1 MDILLSA
8 LIILSSILL
17 ILAVYIQNPK
27 GGGISSD
34 FGSPSQLGGVQ
45 KSNEFIDKLTWSLA
59 GIIVVSSILITI
71 RQPKPPKPIEQKA
84 PKTEQNGKPQGPT
97 DGKPQA
103 PSDGKP
109 QAPAGGN

>member
-1 MDILLSA
+1 MDFILSA
-8 LIILSSILL
+8 LLILSSILL
-17 ILAVYIQNPK
+17 ILVVYVQNPK

-59 GIIVVSSILITI
+59 GIIVAASILITI

-84 PKTEQNGKPQGPT
+84 PKTEQNGNQ
-97 DGKPQA
+97 
-103 PSDGKP
+103 
-109 QAPAGGN
+109 QAPADGKTKTPSGGQ

>member
-59 GIIVVSSILITI
+59 GIIVVASILITI

-84 PKTEQNGKPQGPT
+84 PNTEQKGNT
-97 DGKPQA
+97 
-103 PSDGKP
+103 
-109 QAPAGGN
+109 QAPADGKTQTPAGGQ

>member
-1 MDILLSA
+1 MDFILSA
-8 LIILSSILL
+8 LLILSSILL
-17 ILAVYIQNPK
+17 ILVVYVQNPK

-59 GIIVVSSILITI
+59 GIIVVASILITI

-84 PKTEQNGKPQGPT
+84 PKTEQNGNQ
-97 DGKPQA
+97 
-103 PSDGKP
+103 
-109 QAPAGGN
+109 QAPADGKTKTPVGGQ

>member
-84 PKTEQNGKPQGPT
+84 PKTEQNGNQ
-97 DGKPQA
+97 QA
-103 PSDGKP
+103 PSDGKTKT
-109 QAPAGGN
+109 PAGGQ

>member
-17 ILAVYIQNPK
+17 ILAVYVQNPK

-59 GIIVVSSILITI
+59 GSIVVSSILITI

-84 PKTEQNGKPQGPT
+84 PKTEQNGKPQAPA
-97 DGKPQA
+97 DGKTKTPV
-103 PSDGKP
+103 
-109 QAPAGGN
+109 GGQ

>member
-59 GIIVVSSILITI
+59 GIIVVASILITI
-71 RQPKPPKPIEQKA
+71 RQPKPPKQKA
-84 PKTEQNGKPQGPT
+84 QNTPRTEQSGQ
-97 DGKPQA
+97 PQA
-103 PSDGKP
+103 PADGKP
-109 QAPAGGN
+109 QAPANGQ

>member
-1 MDILLSA
+1 MDFILSA
-8 LIILSSILL
+8 LLILSSILL
-17 ILAVYIQNPK
+17 ILVVYVQNPK

-59 GIIVVSSILITI
+59 GIIVAASILITI

-84 PKTEQNGKPQGPT
+84 PKTEQNGNQ
-97 DGKPQA
+97 
-103 PSDGKP
+103 
-109 QAPAGGN
+109 QAPADGNTKTPAGGQ

>member
-8 LIILSSILL
+8 LLILSSILL
-17 ILAVYIQNPK
+17 ILVVYVQNPK

-59 GIIVVSSILITI
+59 GIIVAASILITI

-84 PKTEQNGKPQGPT
+84 PKTEQNGNQ
-97 DGKPQA
+97 
-103 PSDGKP
+103 
-109 QAPAGGN
+109 QAPADGKTKTPAGGQ

>member
-1 MDILLSA
+1 MDFILSA
-8 LIILSSILL
+8 LLILSSILL
-17 ILAVYIQNPK
+17 ILVVYVQNPK

-59 GIIVVSSILITI
+59 GIIVVASILITI

-84 PKTEQNGKPQGPT
+84 PKTEQNGNQQAPT
-97 DGKPQA
+97 DGKT
-103 PSDGKP
+103 KT
-109 QAPAGGN
+109 PAGGQ

>member
-17 ILAVYIQNPK
+17 IVAVYIQNPK

-84 PKTEQNGKPQGPT
+84 PKTEQNGKPQ
-97 DGKPQA
+97 A
-103 PSDGKP
+103 PADGKP
-109 QAPAGGN
+109 QAPANGQ

>member
-1 MDILLSA
+1 MDFILSA
-8 LIILSSILL
+8 LLILSSILL
-17 ILAVYIQNPK
+17 ILVVYVQNPK

-59 GIIVVSSILITI
+59 GIIVAASILITI

-84 PKTEQNGKPQGPT
+84 PKTEQNGNQ
-97 DGKPQA
+97 
-103 PSDGKP
+103 
-109 QAPAGGN
+109 QAPADGNTKPPAGGQ

>member
-17 ILAVYIQNPK
+17 ILAVYVQNPK

-84 PKTEQNGKPQGPT
+84 PKTEQNGKPQAPA
-97 DGKPQA
+97 DGKT
-103 PSDGKP
+103 KT
-109 QAPAGGN
+109 PAGGQ

>member
-84 PKTEQNGKPQGPT
+84 PKTEQNGKPQAPA
-97 DGKPQA
+97 DGKTQTPV
-103 PSDGKP
+103 
-109 QAPAGGN
+109 GGQ

>member
-84 PKTEQNGKPQGPT
+84 PKTEQNGKPQAPA
-97 DGKPQA
+97 DGKTKTPV
-103 PSDGKP
+103 
-109 QAPAGGN
+109 GGQ

>member
-71 RQPKPPKPIEQKA
+71 RQPKPAKLIEQKA
-84 PKTEQNGKPQGPT
+84 PKTEQNGNQ
-97 DGKPQA
+97 QA
-103 PSDGKP
+103 PADGKP

>member
-1 MDILLSA
+1 MDFILSA
-8 LIILSSILL
+8 LLILSSILL
-17 ILAVYIQNPK
+17 ILVVYVQNPK

-84 PKTEQNGKPQGPT
+84 PNTEQNGKPQ
-97 DGKPQA
+97 A
-103 PSDGKP
+103 PADGKP
-109 QAPAGGN
+109 QAPANGQ

>member
-1 MDILLSA
+1 MDFILSA
-8 LIILSSILL
+8 LLILSSILL
-17 ILAVYIQNPK
+17 ILVVYVQNPK

>member
-1 MDILLSA
+1 MEILLSA

-17 ILAVYIQNPK
+17 IVAVYIQNPK

>member
-103 PSDGKP
+103 PANG
-109 QAPAGGN
+109 Q

>member
-1 MDILLSA
+1 MDFILSTL
-8 LIILSSILL
+8 LILSSILL
-17 ILAVYIQNPK
+17 ILVVYVQNPK

-59 GIIVVSSILITI
+59 GIIVVASILITI

-84 PKTEQNGKPQGPT
+84 PKTEQNGNQ
-97 DGKPQA
+97 
-103 PSDGKP
+103 
-109 QAPAGGN
+109 QAPADGKTKTPTGGQ

>member
-1 MDILLSA
+1 MDFILSA
-8 LIILSSILL
+8 LLILSSILL
-17 ILAVYIQNPK
+17 ILVVYVQNPK

-59 GIIVVSSILITI
+59 GIIVVASILITI
-71 RQPKPPKPIEQKA
+71 RQPKPPKPIEQKD

-97 DGKPQA
+97 DGKTKTPGG
-103 PSDGKP
+103 GK
-109 QAPAGGN
+109 QNQ

>member
-1 MDILLSA
+1 MDFILSA
-8 LIILSSILL
+8 LLILSSILL
-17 ILAVYIQNPK
+17 ILVVYVQNPK

-59 GIIVVSSILITI
+59 GIIVVASILITI

-84 PKTEQNGKPQGPT
+84 PKTEQNGNQ
-97 DGKPQA
+97 
-103 PSDGKP
+103 
-109 QAPAGGN
+109 QAPADGKTKTPVGGK

>member
-1 MDILLSA
+1 MDFILSA
-8 LIILSSILL
+8 LLILSSILL
-17 ILAVYIQNPK
+17 ILVVYVQNPK

-84 PKTEQNGKPQGPT
+84 PKTEQNGNQ
-97 DGKPQA
+97 
-103 PSDGKP
+103 
-109 QAPAGGN
+109 QAPADGKTKTPAGGQ

>member
-17 ILAVYIQNPK
+17 ILAVYVQNPK

-84 PKTEQNGKPQGPT
+84 PKTEQNGKPQAPA
-97 DGKPQA
+97 DGKT
-103 PSDGKP
+103 KT
-109 QAPAGGN
+109 PAVGQ

>member
-1 MDILLSA
+1 MDFILSA
-8 LIILSSILL
+8 LLILSSILL
-17 ILAVYIQNPK
+17 ILVVYVQNPK

-59 GIIVVSSILITI
+59 GIIVVASILITI

-84 PKTEQNGKPQGPT
+84 PKTEQNGNQ
-97 DGKPQA
+97 QA
-103 PSDGKP
+103 PSDGKTKT
-109 QAPAGGN
+109 PAGGQ

>member
-1 MDILLSA
+1 MDFILSA
-8 LIILSSILL
+8 LLILSSILL
-17 ILAVYIQNPK
+17 ILVVYVQNPK

-59 GIIVVSSILITI
+59 GIIVAASILITI

-84 PKTEQNGKPQGPT
+84 PKTEQNGNQQAPT
-97 DGKPQA
+97 DGKT
-103 PSDGKP
+103 KT
-109 QAPAGGN
+109 PAGGQ

>member
-17 ILAVYIQNPK
+17 ILAVYVQNPK

-71 RQPKPPKPIEQKA
+71 RQPKPPKPIEQKLLRQS
-84 PKTEQNGKPQGPT
+84 KTESLKLRQMEKLKPQLLVSKT
-97 DGKPQA
+97 YR
-103 PSDGKP
+103 
-109 QAPAGGN
+109 N

>member
-1 MDILLSA
+1 MDFILSA
-8 LIILSSILL
+8 LLILSSILL
-17 ILAVYIQNPK
+17 ILVVYVQNPK

-59 GIIVVSSILITI
+59 GIIVVASILITI

-84 PKTEQNGKPQGPT
+84 PKTDQNGNQ
-97 DGKPQA
+97 
-103 PSDGKP
+103 
-109 QAPAGGN
+109 QAPADGKTKTPAGGQ

>member
-1 MDILLSA
+1 MDFILSA
-8 LIILSSILL
+8 LLILSSILL
-17 ILAVYIQNPK
+17 ILVVYVQNPK

-59 GIIVVSSILITI
+59 GIIVVASILITI

-84 PKTEQNGKPQGPT
+84 PKTEQNGNQ
-97 DGKPQA
+97 
-103 PSDGKP
+103 
-109 QAPAGGN
+109 QAPADGNTKTPAGGQ